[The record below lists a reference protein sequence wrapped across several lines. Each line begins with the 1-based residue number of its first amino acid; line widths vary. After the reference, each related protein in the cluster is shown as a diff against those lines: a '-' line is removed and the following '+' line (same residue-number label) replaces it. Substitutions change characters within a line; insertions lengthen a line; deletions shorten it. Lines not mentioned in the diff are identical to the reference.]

1 MDGGH
6 GSYSRFSAGHCI
18 ANGNPA
24 ASIGGE
30 SFLLL
35 PWGSSL
41 VGSKRSFRRILCV
54 PSLPDFTAP
63 SHRCSQCWAQTSA
76 ATPRTTLGELQRIR
90 PKFFS

>member
-6 GSYSRFSAGHCI
+6 SSYRRFGAGHCI
-18 ANGNPA
+18 ANENPA

-41 VGSKRSFRRILCV
+41 VGSKRSFRWILCV
-54 PSLPDFTAP
+54 PDLPDFTAS
-63 SHRCSQCWAQTSA
+63 SHRRSQPWAQTSS
-76 ATPRTTLGELQRIR
+76 ATPRTALGELQRIR